1 MTGLLDEV
9 LEAHGGLGRWRA
21 ARTITARV
29 HSGGLLIR
37 TRVPG
42 NRFADY
48 RVTVEDPAVF
58 TRPWTMAFPAFERYP
73 AGTEL
78 YEYAC
83 AEGNA
88 IDETVFGVTT
98 KKEPK

>member
-1 MTGLLDEV
+1 MHIVERYTPVD
-9 LEAHGGLGRWRA
+9 RN
-21 ARTITARV
+21 TI
-29 HSGGLLIR
+29 
-37 TRVPG
+37 
-42 NRFADY
+42 DY